1 MVMFELNQINFS
13 YDNLNVLHEIS
24 LRVEEGEI
32 VCLIG
37 SNGAGKST
45 LLNVIAGL
53 LRPIKGTILFNKKP
67 LHNLIAY
74 KVALE
79 GVILVPEG
87 RGIFPGL
94 TVEENIKMGTCARHN
109 TKKEKFLKDIKYV
122 YELFPVLYERRKQR
136 GWSLSGGE
144 QQMLAI
150 ARGLMASPKFILLD
164 EPSLGLAPIIVDHLF
179 EIIKDI
185 NKRGI
190 TILIAEQNAYKA
202 LEISHRAYVIELGKI
217 ILEGSSHDCMNNKKI
232 REAYLGKS

>member
-1 MVMFELNQINFS
+1 MLELSQITFS
-13 YDNLNVLHEIS
+13 YDSLNVLHDIS

-74 KVALE
+74 KVASE
-79 GVILVPEG
+79 RVILVPEG
-87 RGIFPGL
+87 RGIFSGL
-94 TVEENIKMGTCARHN
+94 TVEENIKMGTCACHN
-109 TKKEKFLKDIKYV
+109 TKKERFLKDIKYV
-122 YELFPVLYERRKQR
+122 YELFPVLYERRKQK

-144 QQMLAI
+144 QQMLAL
-150 ARGLMASPKFILLD
+150 ARGLMASPKLILLD
-164 EPSLGLAPIIVDHLF
+164 EPSLGLAPVLVDHLF

-185 NKRGI
+185 NERGI